1 MDGSQQRPE
10 LLGGEAGVAYDPTH
24 GESVDWIMA
33 RDRDNS
39 GTVSHYDVLA
49 LASDSKAG
57 LSRALTAAGW
67 LTPGIRGNV
76 RLRLRFL
83 ELLNRR

>member
-1 MDGSQQRPE
+1 VDGSQQRPE

-24 GESVDWIMA
+24 RESVDWIMA

-57 LSRALTAAGW
+57 LFQGSHGCQVVDARYSRQ
-67 LTPGIRGNV
+67 R
-76 RLRLRFL
+76 
-83 ELLNRR
+83 